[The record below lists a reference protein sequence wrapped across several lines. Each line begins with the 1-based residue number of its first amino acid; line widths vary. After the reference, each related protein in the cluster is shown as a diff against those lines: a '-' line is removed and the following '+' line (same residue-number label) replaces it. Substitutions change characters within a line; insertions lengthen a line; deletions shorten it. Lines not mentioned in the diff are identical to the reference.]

1 MPGLP
6 LVIAAGAWLGGLQG
20 ALLMAPVIGGCAV
33 LSFAGLVGRLAGPRW
48 APAGALVLALTLP
61 EQYVSRT
68 PFSEPLVQVLLF
80 GGLCLLSDSFVVR
93 RRGYGAAATTLA
105 FLGGLSLGL
114 TVLVS
119 IGSLSMLLP
128 AFPVLA
134 LMFVSRRPQAGP
146 LGMGLFLGVA
156 CGLYAG
162 LVIARPYLSS
172 LSSQLHLF
180 GLCAAGFGLL
190 TALAAPLAFPGVR
203 AWVRRVFVARPRMVG
218 LRGEPAALPSL
229 GDIAQWLV
237 FLLPLVAAGRVRCP
251 PLLPDHARA
260 NGPGSDQVC
269 GRTSAARAPAG
280 GRAAAVLRVEPR
292 LGAVVPGDPL
302 GAACRRGRRAARAA
316 TGACRAGLAGVFD
329 RGPAVG
335 AAVPGDQLV
344 RGDRAVGPG
353 GAASAAAGQSPAGT
367 GRAPG
372 ADPARVVGVFTAEGA
387 GGPARRLAVDSRR
400 GRPVLRA
407 GDGDP
412 AVRHVDEPR
421 AGASIIGGAAL
432 VRASPSS

>member
-1 MPGLP
+1 M
-6 LVIAAGAWLGGLQG
+6 
-20 ALLMAPVIGGCAV
+20 IGGCAV

-218 LRGEPAALPSL
+218 LRGDADGVA
-229 GDIAQWLV
+229 IA
-237 FLLPLVAAGRVRCP
+237 R
-251 PLLPDHARA
+251 
-260 NGPGSDQVC
+260 
-269 GRTSAARAPAG
+269 
-280 GRAAAVLRVEPR
+280 
-292 LGAVVPGDPL
+292 
-302 GAACRRGRRAARAA
+302 
-316 TGACRAGLAGVFD
+316 
-329 RGPAVG
+329 
-335 AAVPGDQLV
+335 
-344 RGDRAVGPG
+344 
-353 GAASAAAGQSPAGT
+353 
-367 GRAPG
+367 
-372 ADPARVVGVFTAEGA
+372 
-387 GGPARRLAVDSRR
+387 
-400 GRPVLRA
+400 
-407 GDGDP
+407 
-412 AVRHVDEPR
+412 
-421 AGASIIGGAAL
+421 
-432 VRASPSS
+432 